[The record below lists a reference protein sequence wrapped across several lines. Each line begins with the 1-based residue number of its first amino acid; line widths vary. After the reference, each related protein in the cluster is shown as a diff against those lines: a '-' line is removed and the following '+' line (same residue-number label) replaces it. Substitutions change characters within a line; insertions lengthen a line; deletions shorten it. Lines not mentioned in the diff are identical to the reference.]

1 MLFSNIYIWNIWKNL
16 LHFLRLICLK
26 DDSAH
31 NFWIVNN
38 SLDQCIGKKVWFY
51 LRSWFILYIHLLPF
65 FELKRNKKFRLVSYI
80 LTFVWLPNSLEVW
93 MTDDLFI
100 WCILK
105 SLQYDNITFVCRI
118 YQNILPSSF
127 YNRMVILLMRVFD
140 FGAFIALQCLL
151 MHDLHATH
159 KIGASGANWA
169 LVF

>member
-1 MLFSNIYIWNIWKNL
+1 MCTIYNVWKNL
-16 LHFLRLICLK
+16 IHFLRLICLK

-105 SLQYDNITFVCRI
+105 SLQYENIIFVECRI
-118 YQNILPSSF
+118 YQNILTSSF
-127 YNRMVILLMRVFD
+127 YNRMVIQFLWGYSILEHLSHFNVYWCMIYTRH
-140 FGAFIALQCLL
+140 I
-151 MHDLHATH
+151 
-159 KIGASGANWA
+159 K
-169 LVF
+169 